1 MCKSPPFRAYWLY
14 AGNEKSGNRK
24 GFRLLQLKFDRY
36 NADRFIKS
44 ANNIFKK

>member
-24 GFRLLQLKFDRY
+24 GFRLLQLKYDRY